1 MKRIDTP
8 TRQLNKF
15 GAGLDG
21 YNDVPPANTQLSG
34 AALNHIQEEL
44 ARSIEDQGGVLDA
57 GNYGQLAE
65 HLASLKTTGAGSVES
80 GGSLTIKSGAT
91 LQVDVG
97 GVVTCDG
104 GLTVTTSVADFQAGI
119 MVSGAA
125 GTFEDGLTVSGG
137 PTNLGAISTD
147 FVTVNGDATFKE
159 KITLAD
165 NKTFTG
171 GTGTSVTA
179 EVMAPTEVRWVDS
192 GNTLPGLSGNMRW
205 NGTHWSFVD
214 AANVVRTFEEA
225 ARGFDATF
233 FTVNAIDDTGAFAAR
248 RIKPSEPVWIEVST
262 RFACTTAPSYL
273 NYRMKIM
280 CSLGTVDV
288 DIDTYRVDTA
298 NAGYSFARSFYWTP
312 TDDFL
317 AIAEDGYL
325 FTVRIG
331 RSSGSLTATNVSIK
345 ASNAT
350 QV

>member
-1 MKRIDTP
+1 MRRIDTP
-8 TRQLNKF
+8 SRALDLF
-15 GAGLDG
+15 GPGRDG
-21 YNDVPPANTQLSG
+21 YEDLPPAKTQLSG
-34 AALNHIQEEL
+34 SAMNHLQEEI
-44 ARSIEDQGGVLDA
+44 ARGIESQGGILDA
-57 GNYGQLAE
+57 GNYGQLGEA
-65 HLASLKTTGAGSVES
+65 LAALKTTGAAAVES
-80 GGSLTIKSGAT
+80 GGSLTIESGAT

-97 GVVTCDG
+97 GEVTCDG
-104 GLTVTTSVADFQAGI
+104 ELTVTTSVAEFQA
-119 MVSGAA
+119 
-125 GTFEDGLTVSGG
+125 GLTVSGAVGDFQDGLTVTAGATTMGSG
-137 PTNLGAISTD
+137 PGDL
-147 FVTVNGDATFKE
+147 VTING
-159 KITLAD
+159 TLALKEAVTLSD
-165 NKTFTG
+165 GKAITG
-171 GTGTSVTA
+171 GAGTSVTA

-192 GNTLPGLSGNMRW
+192 GNTLPGLSGSMRW

-233 FTVNAIDDTGAFAAR
+233 FTVNAIDNTGAFAAR

-262 RFACTTAPSYL
+262 RFACTTAASNL
-273 NYRMKIM
+273 NYRMKIT

-298 NAGYSFARSFYWTP
+298 NVGYSFARSFYWVP